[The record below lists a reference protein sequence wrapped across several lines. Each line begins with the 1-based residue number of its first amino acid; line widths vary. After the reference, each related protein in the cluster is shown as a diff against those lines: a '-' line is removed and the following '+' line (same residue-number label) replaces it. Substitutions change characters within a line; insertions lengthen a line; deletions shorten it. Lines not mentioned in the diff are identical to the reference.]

1 MPRCYSC
8 DVNLSNYETTR
19 KIVRP
24 DGSKYY
30 PDLCNRCW
38 NTTDLASFTN
48 VVEIED
54 LEYLI
59 NEDDTLP

>member
-30 PDLCNRCW
+30 PDLCNKCW

-48 VVEIED
+48 VVERED
-54 LEYLI
+54 L
-59 NEDDTLP
+59 

>member
-8 DVNLSNYETTR
+8 DENLTNFETTR
-19 KIVRP
+19 KIIRDDKSV
-24 DGSKYY
+24 YY

-38 NTTDLASFTN
+38 NSTNLASFTN
-48 VVEIED
+48 VVERED

-59 NEDDTLP
+59 EDE